1 MVLAEIAQLD
11 PILVAIA
18 VPYVERERAF
28 DKAGTSSIPELFK
41 RIRFSLQ
48 LPPGRTYDQVGV
60 EESESAEIDRNT
72 DMMTVWARFPN
83 PDNVLVPGLK
93 VKVTS
98 RLSVQ
103 PPN

>member
-1 MVLAEIAQLD
+1 
-11 PILVAIA
+11 
-18 VPYVERERAF
+18 
-28 DKAGTSSIPELFK
+28 
-41 RIRFSLQ
+41 
-48 LPPGRTYDQVGV
+48 
-60 EESESAEIDRNT
+60 
-72 DMMTVWARFPN
+72 MMTVWARFPN